1 MLADGLPGEGERAI
15 GAPGCG
21 PRIMRRLDEL
31 ARHSSEAGA
40 LTRLYL
46 TPEHKSA
53 ARLAMQW
60 MRDAGMTAGMDAI
73 GNVVGRYEGL
83 PGDRR
88 TLILGSHIDTVRDA
102 GKYDGALGAVV
113 AIEAIA
119 ALNARGLRLL
129 FAIEVV
135 AFGDEEG
142 VRFPVTLSGSRAF
155 AGTFDPAAL
164 ALRDDSGTS
173 LRDALTAI
181 GCNPDEIGAIA
192 RKREDILGYVEVHI
206 EQGPVLEAEN
216 LPLGIVTAIN
226 GATRLRVEVTGRS
239 GHAGTVPMRLR
250 RDAIAA
256 AAEMI
261 LAVED
266 LAKDSSDVVAT
277 VGRIE
282 GKPGAVNVI
291 AGEASFTVDLR
302 SPADAHRHD
311 ALSSLR
317 RDFAAIAERRNVRL
331 AVTPFYDEPAASCAS
346 GLIES
351 LEKAVRRAGI
361 RPLRLPSGAGHDGLA
376 MAALCPIGMLFV
388 RCAGGVSHHPSESV
402 AEEDAALAARVLI
415 DFLLH
420 LPAEVPE

>member
-46 TPEHKSA
+46 TPEHMSA
-53 ARLAMQW
+53 ARQVMQW
-60 MRDAGMTAGMDAI
+60 MRDAGMAAGIDAI
-73 GNVVGRYEGL
+73 GNVVGRYDGL
-83 PGDRR
+83 PGESL

-102 GKYDGALGAVV
+102 GKFDGALGVVV
-113 AIEAIA
+113 AIEAVA
-119 ALNARGLRLL
+119 ALHAGGLRLP
-129 FAIEVV
+129 FAIELV

-142 VRFPVTLSGSRAF
+142 VRFPVTLGGSRAL

-173 LRDALTAI
+173 LRDALTAF
-181 GCNPDEIGAIA
+181 GCNLDEIGAIA
-192 RKREDILGYVEVHI
+192 RKREDVLGYVEVHI
-206 EQGPVLEAEN
+206 EQGPVLETEN

-226 GATRLRVEVTGRS
+226 GATRLRVEVTGHS

-250 RDAIAA
+250 QDAIAA

-261 LAVED
+261 LAVEQ
-266 LAKDSSDVVAT
+266 LAKESSDVVAT
-277 VGRIE
+277 VGRVE
-282 GKPGAVNVI
+282 AKSGAVNVI

-302 SPADAHRHD
+302 SPVDAHRHE
-311 ALSSLR
+311 ALSLLR
-317 RDFAAIAERRNVRL
+317 SGFAAVAERRNVRL
-331 AVTPFYDEPAASCAS
+331 AITPYYDEPAATCAS

-351 LEKAVRRAGI
+351 LEEAVRRAGI
-361 RPLRLPSGAGHDGLA
+361 RPLRLSSGAGHDGLA
-376 MAALCPIGMLFV
+376 MAVLCPIGMLFV
-388 RCAGGVSHHPSESV
+388 RCAGGLSHNPSESV
-402 AEEDAALAARVLI
+402 AEKDAALAASVLV